1 MVKSARA
8 FWIAGCE
15 RGEIREESLREPAA
29 GQVLVRALHSGVSRG
44 TELLVY
50 RGKVP
55 PSEHQRMRAPHQAGE
70 FPWPVKYGYAS
81 VGEVVHGPDSL
92 TGRRVFC
99 LHPHQTAYV
108 VPADAVVPLPADVP
122 PARAVLAAN
131 METALNLVWDAEVGA
146 GDRMAVVG
154 AGTVGALVAYLA
166 ARHPGADVE
175 LVDVDA
181 RKAEIARA
189 LGVGFA
195 GPARARGDADVVIHA
210 SGTSAGLATAFG
222 LAGFEATVVEASW
235 YGEALVPVP
244 LGEAFHARRLT
255 LRSSQV
261 GEVSPARRARW
272 TRRRRLEMALSL
284 LGDPTLDALV
294 TGASALEELPE
305 VFTRLARGDLFALTQ
320 RVDYYPPPNAG
331 EDSGGG

>member
-1 MVKSARA
+1 MANRARA

-15 RGEIREESLREPAA
+15 HGEIREESLCEPAA

-55 PSEHQRMRAPHQAGE
+55 VSEHRRMRAPHQAGE

-81 VGEVVHGPDSL
+81 VGEVVHGPDAVA
-92 TGRRVFC
+92 GQHVFC

-108 VPADAVVPLPADVP
+108 VSADAVVPLPMGVP

-131 METALNLVWDAEVGA
+131 METALNVLWDADVGT
-146 GDRMAVVG
+146 GERVAVVG
-154 AGTVGALVAYLA
+154 AGTVGVLAAYLA
-166 ARHPGADVE
+166 ARQAGAEVE

-181 RKAEIARA
+181 SKAEVARA
-189 LGVGFA
+189 LGIAFA
-195 GPARARGDADVVIHA
+195 DPARARGEADVVIHA
-210 SGTSAGLATAFG
+210 SGTAAGLSTSLG

-235 YGEALVPVP
+235 YGDALVPVP

-261 GEVSPARRARW
+261 GEVAPSHRADW
-272 TRRRRLEMALSL
+272 TRRRRLEKALSL
-284 LGDPTLDALV
+284 LVDPTLDVLV
-294 TGASALEELPE
+294 SGASAFEALPD
-305 VFTRLARGDLFALTQ
+305 VFARLARGDLFALTQ
-320 RVDYYPPPNAG
+320 RIDY
-331 EDSGGG
+331 